1 MCGSNEKAGIV
12 ATQGRNNKIFDNFK
26 KNPSI
31 YKQALGVCI
40 GGCACAPV
48 LAAAGLPGRLGPLR
62 LLEEL
67 PKDGLELAEDDGGD
81 LEVAL
86 QSLCPQPEVLWQARH
101 VDPLSHLRE
110 ELDKTGGWWDGWRA
124 GRGGYDNITRMLN
137 VIVITVVSNLS
148 LAVRRILVRETQ
160 LPSIRPLPTVGVEP
174 FLQAAYREQANQC
187 TTSPCAHACTNTHTN
202 SE

>member
-1 MCGSNEKAGIV
+1 M
-12 ATQGRNNKIFDNFK
+12 
-26 KNPSI
+26 
-31 YKQALGVCI
+31 
-40 GGCACAPV
+40 

-67 PKDGLELAEDDGGD
+67 LEDGLELAEDDGGD

-86 QSLCPQPEVLWQARH
+86 QPLCPHPEVLRQARH

-110 ELDKTGGWWDGWRA
+110 ELDETGGRWDGWRA
-124 GRGGYDNITRMLN
+124 GRGGYDDITRMLN
-137 VIVITVVSNLS
+137 VIVVIVVSNLS

-174 FLQAAYREQANQC
+174 FLQAAYSEQANQW
-187 TTSPCAHACTNTHTN
+187 TTSPCAHARTNRQTDRR
-202 SE
+202 